1 MPETLL
7 QVQIKLGEE
16 GKGKGPLAY
25 ISCKEISH
33 APPTSL
39 SKVIQTPKGKYK
51 FQTQNVTSDEQ
62 IIISLEREPAK
73 TI

>member
-1 MPETLL
+1 MD
-7 QVQIKLGEE
+7 
-16 GKGKGPLAY
+16 PLPTF
-25 ISCKEISH
+25 H
-33 APPTSL
+33 AKRSAMHPLHHL